1 MLTTSS
7 FYQRLNCL
15 YILTDRYLEQSE
27 EYGRQHLIFGRM
39 MMLTG
44 VYLTHPSSIFKK
56 HVRIST
62 GTEVTT
68 VSLVKLW
75 FVKFKVCRRFQIS
88 WSRTTP
94 LFMGPR
100 PFIGFWILA
109 GFHSQ
114 VSILSSL
121 IELSYKRTMD
131 G

>member
-1 MLTTSS
+1 
-7 FYQRLNCL
+7 
-15 YILTDRYLEQSE
+15 
-27 EYGRQHLIFGRM
+27 
-39 MMLTG
+39 MLTG